1 MCVIEVP
8 FYTFSHIIRPLGIQ
22 RQDIMLDE
30 QPMGRGKKKKEGK
43 NRGWSE
49 IIPGFRFFGNVHIIK
64 PFIRLAYYASVSHPK
79 TGQHI
84 CSTTRGQSKNSGV
97 KIGDGM
103 IK

>member
-49 IIPGFRFFGNVHIIK
+49 IIPGFRYFGKNARRRDSLYVWHIM
-64 PFIRLAYYASVSHPK
+64 RLFRTQRQDK
-79 TGQHI
+79 
-84 CSTTRGQSKNSGV
+84 K
-97 KIGDGM
+97 
-103 IK
+103 